1 MASLHP
7 DHGARVVLE
16 REAVEGEVAR
26 YRVQIYEPAAVTYGT
41 HVTLSAEAVETAT
54 WEREPPPWIGVFVE
68 RLLKTFAKS
77 HAGGPWP
84 RKVTRWREER

>member
-7 DHGARVVLE
+7 DQGARVVLE
-16 REAVEGEVAR
+16 RESGDASGAR
-26 YRVQIYEPAAVTYGT
+26 YRVTVYEPNEVSYATSADLGDAVRIEGWSAEPAA
-41 HVTLSAEAVETAT
+41 
-54 WEREPPPWIGVFVE
+54 WIEVFVE
-68 RLLKTFAKS
+68 RLLKSHAKK

>member
-7 DHGARVVLE
+7 DNGARVVLE
-16 REAVEGEVAR
+16 RESAGEAGAR
-26 YRVQIYEPAAVTYGT
+26 YRVTVYEPDAVTYW
-41 HVTLSAEAVETAT
+41 TLAQLGDEVSIDEWSAEPA
-54 WEREPPPWIGVFVE
+54 PWIAVFVE
-68 RLLKTFAKS
+68 RLLKSHAKK